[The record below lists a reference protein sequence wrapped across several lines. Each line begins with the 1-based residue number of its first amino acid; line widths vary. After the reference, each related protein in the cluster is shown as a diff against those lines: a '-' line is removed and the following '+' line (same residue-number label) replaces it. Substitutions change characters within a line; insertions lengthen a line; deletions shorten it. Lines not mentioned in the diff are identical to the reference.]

1 VCILNLKN
9 SFDDFGA
16 FEVVFGLEFLDE
28 LNFNEV
34 MCTLEFE
41 SKQKNK
47 VGLHFEAPSY
57 GSMCLWLVGS
67 HSKECAKRRKKKK
80 LNEKQKHK
88 FKLIHYK
95 LGN

>member
-16 FEVVFGLEFLDE
+16 FEIVFGLEFLDG
-28 LNFNEV
+28 LNLNEV
-34 MCTLEFE
+34 TCTLEFE

-47 VGLHFEAPSY
+47 VGPYCEGPFY

-67 HSKECAKRRKKKK
+67 HSKECAKRRKK
-80 LNEKQKHK
+80 
-88 FKLIHYK
+88 
-95 LGN
+95 